1 MKSSIT
7 ITVTMKALEFASLVA
22 ANLDGRLF
30 VLSHKGVRH
39 GEYVVVQALPN
50 ASTCRVLHDGIA
62 RPLELMRQEGSIAAN
77 EEFKGFIDY
86 LLGICPDPM
95 CANYD
100 GNIGEMM
107 SVVAF
112 LFSTV
117 TTGDGAIET
126 CVTVLKMDYKQCDDQ
141 VVAYMNHLF
150 CKYPSSSVRF
160 ENRLPQ
166 ASRLICLIVAPP
178 PELVAICGIPWPNFL
193 KVTDAAQGAREF
205 YLKLSSSAQ
214 LGLTRSMLNKDETGP
229 DRFTYSVTAEGGSSE
244 YECCIVYPACR
255 CKSLRKHR
263 KYAPPGDSAE

>member
-1 MKSSIT
+1 MK
-7 ITVTMKALEFASLVA
+7 VLELARLIA
-22 ANLDGRLF
+22 AYLCGKLF

-39 GEYVVVQALPN
+39 DEYVVVQALPN
-50 ASTCRVLHDGIA
+50 ESTCKVSHDGIS

-77 EEFKGFIDY
+77 DEFKCHIDY
-86 LLGICPDPM
+86 LLDICPDPM
-95 CANYD
+95 CANYERNV
-100 GNIGEMM
+100 GKMM

-117 TTGDGAIET
+117 TTRDGAIET
-126 CVTVLKMDYKQCDDQ
+126 CVTVLKMDYTQCDDQ

-166 ASRLICLIVAPP
+166 ASTLICLIVAPP

-193 KVTDAAQGAREF
+193 IVPDAAQGAREF
-205 YLKLSSSAQ
+205 YLKLPSSGP
-214 LGLTRSMLNKDETGP
+214 LGLTRSVLNKGETGP

-255 CKSLRKHR
+255 CKPLRKHR